1 MFPRTE
7 LNWQPR
13 RMPVATLN
21 LEVWNSFTSRFNQIF
36 GEESFSN
43 LLSVPRECFWVGFF
57 FCISL
62 FNNGHELAVWKY
74 FMLKFMQS
82 VLLYSS

>member
-36 GEESFSN
+36 GEESLAISS
-43 LLSVPRECFWVGFF
+43 LSQGSVFGWFFF